1 MLISENERF
10 RQEIHAD
17 QRHCS
22 FSAQFQLVLDR
33 TKPIRSFGG
42 ENENYPARVFSL
54 KTSYTPNTIRL
65 NKTDKT
71 GF

>member
-1 MLISENERF
+1 MLISESKRF
-10 RQEIHAD
+10 RQEINAD
-17 QRHCS
+17 QRHS
-22 FSAQFQLVLDR
+22 TFSAQFQLVFQYAR
-33 TKPIRSFGG
+33 FGG

-54 KTSYTPNTIRL
+54 KASYTPNTIRL